1 MAKKGIMWMTE
12 KNGIAYDDTYNK
24 AVLLLLLEVITVSH

>member
-1 MAKKGIMWMTE
+1 MTE

>member
-24 AVLLLLLEVITVSH
+24 AVLLLLLEAVSH